1 MRTVPSSL
9 PVAGGHDLPSGI
21 GHPSTNSCHVDDDGT
36 LASIERAH
44 VVEILNREHGNKTQA
59 AKALGITRRSLYRLI
74 DKYDIHP
81 HEVESSV
88 D

>member
-1 MRTVPSSL
+1 MITL
-9 PVAGGHDLPSGI
+9 DDLPSEI
-21 GHPSTNSCHVDDDGT
+21 GDPSTKSCHVDDEGT

-44 VVEILNREHGNKTQA
+44 VVENLKNEHGNKTQA

-74 DKYDIHP
+74 DKYDIRP

-88 D
+88 E